1 MSWDEAVMPK
11 FTSNAGGM
19 RSSARHGERAP
30 GAAVTAYERGGAW
43 VVAAHGSYDTYSIAP
58 LAHALDA
65 AARKY
70 PKVVLD
76 ASGVDFGDSAL
87 LNLLILTH
95 QAGNLRVAAPPQ
107 QLQRLFEMTGV
118 DTVLEIRETVDAAA
132 VS

>member
-70 PKVVLD
+70 RRWSWTPPVST
-76 ASGVDFGDSAL
+76 SGTPRSS
-87 LNLLILTH
+87 IC
-95 QAGNLRVAAPPQ
+95 
-107 QLQRLFEMTGV
+107 
-118 DTVLEIRETVDAAA
+118 
-132 VS
+132 

>member
-1 MSWDEAVMPK
+1 M
-11 FTSNAGGM
+11 
-19 RSSARHGERAP
+19 
-30 GAAVTAYERGGAW
+30 
-43 VVAAHGSYDTYSIAP
+43 
-58 LAHALDA
+58 
-65 AARKY
+65 
-70 PKVVLD
+70 VLD